1 MKLNDF
7 FYICSSHMWI
17 FFLFLKHIKEKIL
30 KHFISTKV
38 QPTKCVCCIVK
49 CDFFCTS
56 PYCAM
61 WLYKFMSHL
70 YLKTPKICQLS
81 EPFSYYFCNRLFG
94 LFHKPFCYLKQ
105 IDIHIRRRKGRKKS
119 VGLYQHQTYL
129 ILNTLPEK
137 LFLLCF

>member
-1 MKLNDF
+1 MIFLYMFIPYVDIFLIFETHKRENIKT
-7 FYICSSHMWI
+7 FYFNQS
-17 FFLFLKHIKEKIL
+17 LAN
-30 KHFISTKV
+30 KV
-38 QPTKCVCCIVK
+38 CVLYSEMF
-49 CDFFCTS
+49 DFFCTS

-70 YLKTPKICQLS
+70 YLKTPEICQLS